1 MDGRELLGATL
12 HGASGTSL
20 EETSERDG
28 VSLGLTPEAE
38 APPRGVLTAFDTAT
52 EWLNSPPL
60 TASGL
65 RGRVVLVQFWT
76 YTCINWLRTLSYVR
90 AWYERYGHNALTV
103 VGVHTPEFG
112 FESDVD
118 NVRRA
123 AKSLDVSYAIVTDS
137 DYAIWTAFEN
147 HYWPALYFVGANGH
161 LRGHQF
167 GEGDYERSER
177 TIQQLLTE
185 AGVGDVG
192 NGLVSVDPAG
202 FEVGADWDTLRTPE
216 TYVGYERTTNF
227 ASPGGFA
234 RGRNVYAIPP
244 RLDLNEW
251 ALSGDWTAEGQ
262 AVVSNESGGRIA
274 FRFHARDLHLVMAP
288 PASGASVPFR
298 VLLDGQSAGADH
310 GTDVDEQGQGAV
322 TDPRLYQL
330 VRQQGDVRERT
341 FEIAFED
348 PGIEA
353 FAFTFG

>member
-1 MDGRELLGATL
+1 MAGRELLGATL

-20 EETSERDG
+20 EQISDAAARGT
-28 VSLGLTPEAE
+28 TPEAE
-38 APPRGVLTAFDTAT
+38 VPGTGVLTAFDTAS

-76 YTCINWLRTLSYVR
+76 YTCINWLRTLPYVR
-90 AWYERYGHNALTV
+90 AWYERYGPNGLTV

-123 AKSLDVSYAIVTDS
+123 AKDLNVEYPVVIDS

-161 LRGHQF
+161 LRGHHF
-167 GEGDYERSER
+167 GEEDYERSER
-177 TIQQLLTE
+177 TIQRLLTE
-185 AGVGDVG
+185 AGAGDVG

-216 TYVGYERTTNF
+216 TYLGYERTTNF
-227 ASPGGFA
+227 ASPGGLVE
-234 RGRNVYAIPP
+234 GRDVYAVPQ

-251 ALSGDWTAEGQ
+251 ALSGDWTVDRQ
-262 AVVSNESGGRIA
+262 AAVLNAPDGRIA

-288 PASGASVPFR
+288 PASGTSLPFR
-298 VLLDGQSAGADH
+298 VLLDGQPAGADH
-310 GTDVDEQGQGAV
+310 GTDVNELGDGAV
-322 TDPRLYQL
+322 TEPRLYQL
-330 VRQQGDVRERT
+330 VRQQGQVRERT
-341 FEIAFED
+341 FEIEFQD

-353 FAFTFG
+353 YAFTFG

>member
-65 RGRVVLVQFWT
+65 RDRVVLVQFWT

-90 AWYERYGHNALTV
+90 AWYERYGHNGLTV

-123 AKSLDVSYAIVTDS
+123 AKSLDVPYPIVIDS

-147 HYWPALYFVGANGH
+147 HYWPALYFVGTNGR
-161 LRGHQF
+161 LRGHHF
-167 GEGDYERSER
+167 GEEDHERSER
-177 TIQQLLTE
+177 TIQRLLTE

-202 FEVGADWDTLRTPE
+202 LEVGADWDTLRTPE

-234 RGRNVYAIPP
+234 GGRNVYAIPP

-251 ALSGDWTAEGQ
+251 ALSGDWTVEGQ
-262 AVVSNESGGRIA
+262 AATSNESGGRIA

-288 PASGASVPFR
+288 PASGVSVPFR
-298 VLLDGQSAGADH
+298 VLLDGQPPGADH
-310 GTDVDEQGQGAV
+310 GTDVNEQGDGAA
-322 TDPRLYQL
+322 TEPRLYQL
-330 VRQQGDVRERT
+330 VRQRGDVRERT
-341 FEIAFED
+341 FEIALEG
-348 PGIEA
+348 PGIQA
-353 FAFTFG
+353 YAFTFG

>member
-1 MDGRELLGATL
+1 MAGRELLGATL

-20 EETSERDG
+20 EQISDG
-28 VSLGLTPEAE
+28 AARGTTPEAE
-38 APPRGVLTAFDTAT
+38 VPGTGVLTAFDTAS

-76 YTCINWLRTLSYVR
+76 YTCINWLRTLPYVR
-90 AWYERYGHNALTV
+90 AWYERYGPNGLTV

-123 AKSLDVSYAIVTDS
+123 AKDLNVEYPVVIDS

-161 LRGHQF
+161 LRGHHF
-167 GEGDYERSER
+167 GEEDYERSER
-177 TIQQLLTE
+177 TIQRLLTE
-185 AGVGDVG
+185 AGAGDVG

-216 TYVGYERTTNF
+216 TYLGYERTTNF
-227 ASPGGFA
+227 ASPGGLVE
-234 RGRNVYAIPP
+234 GRNVYPALP

-251 ALSGDWTAEGQ
+251 ALSGDWTVDRQ
-262 AVVSNESGGRIA
+262 AAVANAPGGRIA
-274 FRFHARDLHLVMAP
+274 FRFQARDLHLVMAP
-288 PASGASVPFR
+288 RASGTSLPFR
-298 VLLDGQSAGADH
+298 VLLDGQPAGADH
-310 GTDVDEQGQGAV
+310 GTDVNELGDGAV
-322 TDPRLYQL
+322 TEPRLYQL
-330 VRQQGDVRERT
+330 VRQQGQVRERT
-341 FEIAFED
+341 FEIEFQD

-353 FAFTFG
+353 YAFTFG

>member
-20 EETSERDG
+20 EEISEREG
-28 VSLGLTPEAE
+28 LPLGLTLEAD
-38 APPRGVLTAFDTAT
+38 APSTGVLTAFDTAS

-90 AWYERYGHNALTV
+90 AWYERYGHNGLTV

-123 AKSLDVSYAIVTDS
+123 AKSLDVPYPIVVDS

-161 LRGHQF
+161 LRGHHF
-167 GEGDYERSER
+167 GEGDHERSER
-177 TIQQLLTE
+177 TIQRLLTE

-202 FEVGADWDTLRTPE
+202 LEVGADWDTLRTPE

-234 RGRNVYAIPP
+234 GGRNVYAIPP

-251 ALSGDWTAEGQ
+251 ALSGDWTVEGQ
-262 AVVSNESGGRIA
+262 AATSNESGGRIA

-298 VLLDGQSAGADH
+298 VLLDGQPPGADH
-310 GTDVDEQGQGAV
+310 GTDVNEQGDGAA
-322 TDPRLYQL
+322 TEPRLYQL
-330 VRQQGDVRERT
+330 VRQRGDVRERT
-341 FEIAFED
+341 FEIAFEV
-348 PGIEA
+348 PGIQVY
-353 FAFTFG
+353 AFTFG

>member
-12 HGASGTSL
+12 HGASGISL
-20 EETSERDG
+20 EE
-28 VSLGLTPEAE
+28 VSDLIPEAD
-38 APPRGVLTAFDTAT
+38 PRRTGVLTAFDTAS

-76 YTCINWLRTLSYVR
+76 FTCINWLRTLAYVR
-90 AWYERYGHNALTV
+90 AWYERYGTNGLTV
-103 VGVHTPEFG
+103 VGVHTPEFE
-112 FESDVD
+112 FESDID

-123 AKSLDVSYAIVTDS
+123 AKDLDVPYPIVIDS

-161 LRGHQF
+161 LRGHHF
-167 GEGDYERSER
+167 GEEDHERSER
-177 TIQQLLTE
+177 TIQRLLTE

-202 FEVGADWDTLRTPE
+202 VEVGADWDTLRTPE

-227 ASPGGFA
+227 TSPGGFA
-234 RGRNVYAIPP
+234 GGRNVYAIPP

-251 ALSGDWTAEGQ
+251 GLAGDWTVDRQ
-262 AVVSNESGGRIA
+262 AAVSNGSGGRIA

-298 VLLDGQSAGADH
+298 VLLDGQSPGADH
-310 GTDVDEQGQGAV
+310 GTDLNEQGDGAV
-322 TDPRLYQL
+322 AQPRLYQL
-330 VRQQGDVRERT
+330 VRQQDDVRERT
-341 FEIAFED
+341 FEIEFEV
-348 PGIEA
+348 PGIQVY
-353 FAFTFG
+353 AFTFG